1 MVSALPD
8 TLLRM
13 RRISLLVPVL
23 AAVLLL
29 AGCSGGSGSAKG
41 SSDDPSPSASGAAS
55 SSAGAQSS
63 VDWKACDSGFECGTV
78 TVPLDYDDPD
88 ATTIKLALLRRPA
101 TDTAHRIGSL
111 LVNPGGPGG
120 SGIDLAKS
128 LSVPAKVSARFDIV
142 GFDPRGV
149 GRSEPK
155 ISCHTYLQK
164 MYDTDPTF
172 EDAAD
177 RTAYLSISKKYVD
190 ECATKEKGLLAHLGT
205 LDVARDMDRIRQ
217 AVGDDKLNYLGYSYG
232 TSIGQMYAQLFP
244 TKIRTMVLDGV
255 VDTEKSGL
263 QGADEQAVGFE
274 KALKAYLADCKSDPS
289 CVLGAEPRA
298 KVKAVIAASEKQPI
312 PAASADR
319 PATPG
324 VIQLAIG
331 AALYNKQ
338 SWPVLSQAITSGLAG
353 DGSTLVALAD
363 SYLMRNQD
371 GSYGNGFDIYFAV
384 GCLDSTWPRDP
395 DKVFANA
402 KSIAA
407 KAPLLG
413 EGLVNDYVRCSLWPV
428 KPEPLPDVSA
438 KGSPPIVVV
447 STTRDPATP
456 YESGVKVAGRLPQGV
471 LLTNDGDGHTVTFQ
485 GKACVDDAIST
496 YLLDEKAPKNGAR
509 CS

>member
-1 MVSALPD
+1 
-8 TLLRM
+8 M
-13 RRISLLVPVL
+13 RRTSLLVPALV
-23 AAVLLL
+23 AVLLL
-29 AGCSGGSGSAKG
+29 AGCSGGSGSKNSSADAASQSAAG
-41 SSDDPSPSASGAAS
+41 SAAS
-55 SSAGAQSS
+55 SASSSDAQTS
-63 VDWKACDSGFECGTV
+63 VDWKACASGFQCGTV
-78 TVPLDYDDPD
+78 TVPLDYEDPGG
-88 ATTIKLALLRRPA
+88 TTIKLALLRRPA
-101 TDTAHRIGSL
+101 TDTAQRIGSL

-149 GRSEPK
+149 GRSEPA

-172 EDAAD
+172 EGAAD
-177 RTAYLSISKKYVD
+177 RSAYLAISKKYVD

-205 LDVARDMDRIRQ
+205 LDVARDMDRIRE

-244 TKIRTMVLDGV
+244 TKIRAMVLDGV
-255 VDTEKSGL
+255 VDTEKTGL

-274 KALKAYLADCKSDPS
+274 KALKAYLADCKSDTS
-289 CVLGAEPRA
+289 CALGANPRA
-298 KVKAVIAASEKQPI
+298 KVEQVIAASEKQPI

-319 PATPG
+319 AATPG

-338 SWPVLSQAITSGLAG
+338 SWPVLSQAIASGLAG

-363 SYLMRNQD
+363 SYLMRQPD
-371 GSYGNGFDIYFAV
+371 GSYGNGFDIYFGV
-384 GCLDSTWPRDP
+384 GCLDSSWPRDP

-402 KSIAA
+402 KAIAA

-428 KPEPLPDVSA
+428 KPEPLPDVTA

-456 YESGVKVAGRLPQGV
+456 YESGVKVAQRLPQGV

-485 GKACVDDAIST
+485 GKACVDDAITS
-496 YLLDEKAPKNGAR
+496 YLIDDKAPKDGLR